1 MDQSYQGVKVFG
13 GEAILHMS
21 GGEVREVTDALVRG
35 IKLKPTPSISA
46 PETLAAAH
54 QALAP
59 TGAYASAPTA
69 ELVFANIE
77 REIPIRANRLG
88 EVCTRTVSRMALVYH
103 VHTELENGT
112 QETRH
117 TDYFVDAQSGEI
129 LARPRRWTPPSASS
143 APGTSTRM

>member
-46 PETLAAAH
+46 PEALAAAN

-88 EVCTRTVSRMALVYH
+88 EVCTRTVSRLAL
-103 VHTELENGT
+103 
-112 QETRH
+112 
-117 TDYFVDAQSGEI
+117 A
-129 LARPRRWTPPSASS
+129 
-143 APGTSTRM
+143 